1 MAKYRLT
8 AEADSDLI
16 TINQLEI
23 RQFGKSQ
30 ADKYFNN
37 FFDYFELI
45 AQKPLGFKSV
55 DEISKKRRCYPFV
68 SNRIYYT
75 YLNDIVQIVAI
86 LGNQNLD
93 NIFNH

>member
-45 AQKPLGFKSV
+45 AQKPLAFKSV
-55 DEISKKRRCYPFV
+55 DEISKDCRCCPFV

-75 YLNDIVQIVAI
+75 YLNDIDQIVAI
-86 LGNQNLD
+86 VGSQNLD

>member
-1 MAKYRLT
+1 MAKYLINNK
-8 AEADSDLI
+8 EESDLI
-16 TINQLEI
+16 RIHQFGI